1 MPRSIWNG
9 VISFGMVSIPVKLYT
24 ATEHKDIS
32 FNLLHKDCGE
42 RLKQLRWCPKHDKPV
57 EWNEV
62 ERGYAYARDEYVVME
77 DEDFEKLPLPS
88 KHTVEL
94 SAFVEAEQIDPIYYE
109 KTYYLEPDEK
119 GVKPYAL
126 LMRALKE
133 KQLTGLAKIAIR
145 NKEQLCALR
154 PLDGA
159 MVLETLFYPD
169 EIREVPSEVPDVD
182 VNKRELEMAYALID
196 LLHEDFEPEKYKDEY
211 REALKQVID
220 AKLDGQ
226 DMPEIEVA
234 RPAKVTDLV
243 AALKASVEAA
253 KKKRAGV
260 EEEEEDEEEKRPS
273 RRRKKVAAAG

>member
-42 RLKQLRWCPKHDKPV
+42 RLKQLRWCPKHEK
-57 EWNEV
+57 EV
-62 ERGYAYARDEYVVME
+62 GWDEVQRGYAYARDEYVIMT

-94 SAFVEAEQIDPIYYE
+94 SAFVDAEQIDPIYYE
-109 KTYYLEPDEK
+109 KTYYLEPEEK

-169 EIREVPSEVPDVD
+169 EIREVPSEIPDVD

-196 LLHEDFEPEKYKDEY
+196 LLQEDFEPEKYKDEY
-211 REALKQVID
+211 REALRAYRAVKQ
-220 AKLDGQ
+220 
-226 DMPEIEVA
+226 
-234 RPAKVTDLV
+234 
-243 AALKASVEAA
+243 
-253 KKKRAGV
+253 
-260 EEEEEDEEEKRPS
+260 
-273 RRRKKVAAAG
+273 AAGGE